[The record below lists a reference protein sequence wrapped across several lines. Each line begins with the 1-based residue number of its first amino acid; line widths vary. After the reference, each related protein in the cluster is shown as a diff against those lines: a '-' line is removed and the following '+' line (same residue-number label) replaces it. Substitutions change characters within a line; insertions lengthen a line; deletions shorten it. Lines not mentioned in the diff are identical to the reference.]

1 MEGYTTARITNALV
15 TCQATHLTTIGV
27 EEYSTEIKQSEATTE
42 DIKST
47 NSTSEEDAK
56 KIIVINMWECWA
68 LYACFT
74 LIGVFALLLVW
85 AWRRDLSDE
94 KDLLAL
100 KKNQKRIYVNLYL
113 EPVEEVQVKDPLS
126 IVPEKK
132 SYVDQYEKVEA
143 NDVSSMTP
151 IPNNNT

>member
-1 MEGYTTARITNALV
+1 MKKKPFKKLP
-15 TCQATHLTTIGV
+15 
-27 EEYSTEIKQSEATTE
+27 YS
-42 DIKST
+42 
-47 NSTSEEDAK
+47 NSF
-56 KIIVINMWECWA
+56 INMWECWA
-68 LYACFT
+68 LYACFA

-100 KKNQKRIYVNLYL
+100 KKNQQRIYVNLFL

-151 IPNNNT
+151 LPNINTSTKVAVADDVKL

>member
-1 MEGYTTARITNALV
+1 
-15 TCQATHLTTIGV
+15 LTTIGV
-27 EEYSTEIKQSEATTE
+27 EEYSAEIKQSAATTE

-68 LYACFT
+68 LYACFA

-85 AWRRDLSDE
+85 AWRRDVSDE

-132 SYVDQYEKVEA
+132 TYVDQYEKVEA
-143 NDVSSMTP
+143 NDFSMTP
-151 IPNNNT
+151 IPNNPSTKAAAAADDVKS